1 MTSDESYLEGI
12 FCSHLKSVVDTDTNN
27 LAENWEY
34 LTRKERRIVAEQICA
49 RIVIGRDTIHI
60 EFNYS
65 LNSIKTLPDEQ
76 QNETGNERL
85 TSVPTTIDAATVSE
99 PLLSEADA
107 AKFLGIS
114 KITMAR
120 KRKAKEIGHF
130 RVGHRI
136 LYSKEKHLLP
146 FLKEREK

>member
-1 MTSDESYLEGI
+1 MN
-12 FCSHLKSVVDTDTNN
+12 VNDTDTNN
-27 LAENWEY
+27 LVENWEY
-34 LTRKERRIVAEQICA
+34 LTRKERRIVAEQICG

-65 LNSIKTLPDEQ
+65 LNSYKTLPDEQ
-76 QNETGNERL
+76 QSETGKERPL
-85 TSVPTTIDAATVSE
+85 SVSPNAEEATVSE

-107 AKFLGIS
+107 ATFLGIS

-130 RVGHRI
+130 RLGPRI
-136 LYSKEKHLLP
+136 LYSKEKHLMP
-146 FLKEREK
+146 FLKAREK